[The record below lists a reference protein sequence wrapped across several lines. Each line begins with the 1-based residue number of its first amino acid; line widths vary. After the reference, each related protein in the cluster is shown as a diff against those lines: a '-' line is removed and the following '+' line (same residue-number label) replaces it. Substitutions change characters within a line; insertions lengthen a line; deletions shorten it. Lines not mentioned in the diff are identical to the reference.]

1 MSSSTR
7 RALTATTAGALAL
20 LGTVLGTAAGYV
32 AAIAWFRDSSRNGGL
47 SSLSNVPA
55 ESLLLVLVGMPL
67 IAAAGGWLLAGREP
81 TAIAHQP
88 LE

>member
-7 RALTATTAGALAL
+7 RALTATTAGALA
-20 LGTVLGTAAGYV
+20 VLGTAAGYV